1 MKRTIKLT
9 LTLAVSTLVLVGMTN
24 TVQANET
31 NTRVS
36 TRQTM
41 RKNPFRLHFEEV
53 VLKAYYAAAEMA
65 KNNYDSYAQLD
76 GEEIRK
82 AQEELTTGSRTL
94 IEVASS
100 TIFFAKKLDSKIF
113 TVDDFVNRVKKDF
126 SEYQSTK

>member
-9 LTLAVSTLVLVGMTN
+9 LTLAVSTLVLVGMAN
-24 TVQANET
+24 TVQADET
-31 NTRVS
+31 NARVS
-36 TRQTM
+36 THQTM
-41 RKNPFRLHFEEV
+41 RKNPFRLHFEKV
-53 VLKAYYAAAEMA
+53 VLEAYQAAAEMA

-76 GEEIRK
+76 EEIRK

>member
-1 MKRTIKLT
+1 
-9 LTLAVSTLVLVGMTN
+9 
-24 TVQANET
+24 
-31 NTRVS
+31 
-36 TRQTM
+36 
-41 RKNPFRLHFEEV
+41 
-53 VLKAYYAAAEMA
+53 EMA
-65 KNNYDSYAQLD
+65 KNDYNSYAQLD